1 MIFVQLKPSNIKKM
15 KKTFLFL
22 LLIFSTSTFAQNK
35 KLSMQDAVIG
45 LWTNLRVNNLEQVQW
60 IPNTDSYS
68 EVITIDDQK
77 VWVRRNLPEF
87 ATDTLAF
94 AEDFENNKIPR
105 LTWLDENTAFY
116 KSGVNVMFWKADEN
130 SSKKYWSL
138 DSTAEDDRFEP
149 RTKALAYVLDNDI
162 FLYDGDQLHQVTSD
176 GSYEIVNGK
185 AVHREE
191 FGIDRGIF
199 FSGEG
204 NYLAFYRMDQSMVE
218 DYPIIDWST
227 VPATNK
233 FIKYP
238 FAGRTSH
245 QVTLGIYN
253 IKTKETIFVQT
264 GEPKDQFL
272 TNISWSPD
280 EKSIYIAVLNREQN
294 HMQLNEYDVSS
305 GKFLRTLF
313 EEKHDKYVEPQHPM
327 YFLPNGKEFVWH
339 SQRDGYM
346 HLYRYNK
353 RGKLLNQ
360 ITKGHWLVNEI
371 VGMNEKENQLL
382 ITATKDGA
390 KERHLYK
397 VNWKNGEIE
406 RIDANPGVHQPMVNT
421 AGTYIIDNWSN
432 ETSPRQIDLWSTDK
446 TLFKTLLKAENPL
459 VDYQM
464 PTVENIT
471 LQTEDGIDLYGKLI
485 YPIDF
490 NPEKKYPVIVY
501 LYNGPHLQLNTNRF
515 PASGNL
521 WYDYMAQNGYLVW
534 VMDGRGSANRGLA
547 FEQAIYRQ
555 LGTVEMQ
562 DHLVGIDYL
571 KSLDFVD
578 SNRMGIHGW
587 SYGGFMATTFML
599 HQPDVFKAGV
609 AGGPVLDWSMYEIM
623 YGERYMD
630 TPQTNA
636 EGYAKSLLLDKTSQ
650 LKGKLLIIHGGQDDV
665 VLLQHSMEFLKNAVD
680 EGVQIDF
687 FLYPNHAHNVLG
699 MNRVHLMQKVTDY
712 FDQYLK
718 NSEK

>member
-1 MIFVQLKPSNIKKM
+1 M

-45 LWTNLRVNNLEQVQW
+45 LWTNLRINNLEQVQW

-87 ATDTLAF
+87 STDTLAF

-116 KSGVNVMFWKADEN
+116 KSGVNVMLWKADEN

-587 SYGGFMATTFML
+587 SYGGFMTTTFML

-718 NSEK
+718 NSEE